1 MLSPDIQEVMI
12 DIAIVTE
19 KISNVM
25 RTDALDLALL
35 DEIIEAMEKVTTQLY
50 QVQSILITR

>member
-35 DEIIEAMEKVTTQLY
+35 DEIIEAMEHVTTQLY